1 MERSSEITS
10 QLFEEMKSGSMAA
23 FNRFFERRSTRLLVY
38 ITYNMGR
45 RLHQKLEAADILQNV
60 FFRIFRGFDAFRRHV
75 DERGIERT
83 LVRMADHEISEAY
96 RYYFKVDKRSAR
108 REVAAEFLEPPGTS
122 SGSPLDWIASPSVTA
137 SKIYSRR
144 EEYERM
150 MATLGRLDPLAQYV
164 TVSHVIEGR
173 SAAEISEVL
182 GKSPG
187 AVRMILCKARESLR
201 KLSDQGSDLNRAG
214 R

>member
-1 MERSSEITS
+1 
-10 QLFEEMKSGSMAA
+10 MKSGSMAA

-108 REVAAEFLEPPGTS
+108 REVAAEFLEP
-122 SGSPLDWIASPSVTA
+122 
-137 SKIYSRR
+137 
-144 EEYERM
+144 
-150 MATLGRLDPLAQYV
+150 
-164 TVSHVIEGR
+164 
-173 SAAEISEVL
+173 
-182 GKSPG
+182 
-187 AVRMILCKARESLR
+187 
-201 KLSDQGSDLNRAG
+201 
-214 R
+214 